1 MKKTY
6 TILLLLT
13 MLFSCNIMLKA
24 QDYLPFVNDNYA
36 GISGIHLQPASIAD
50 SRYKV
55 DVTLMGLSLSTY
67 NNYIYLDRDYLSD
80 FNLIGTEGFDVRE
93 NLLKNITG
101 DGKDKFF
108 YQDMRFDI
116 MNFMITINPRL
127 AVGFSA
133 SVREVFNIDNISEPY
148 ADFLYY
154 GSSNYFEYGKLFHG
168 NDIRVNTSAWAE
180 YGITLAGVLFKSDH
194 HMIKG
199 GMTIKLIE
207 GLGSAYANAENVNF
221 QIHSI
226 DSVGIYNTHI
236 NYGISENIGNGIE
249 NGMETIG
256 IGGRYGMGF
265 DFGIVWEWRPNYSD
279 HLYDMDG
286 ETNLERRDENKY
298 KLRVGLSV
306 KDLGAVKYRKW
317 NQSQDFVI
325 NGDFSTV
332 MLENVQS
339 LEEINNLLHENP
351 DIVTFTESGSAYRMS
366 LPTAISL
373 QVDYNIYKDFY
384 INVTPYLALKQG
396 NTKYTKVHSFNSI
409 SIAPRYETTWFGISI
424 PMQYNQISGFNLGT
438 GLRLGPIWVGSNNM
452 FSTLFKQKVQ
462 DLNVQM
468 MVKLPIPHLRV
479 KDRDGDGVSDKR
491 DECKDVYGVLKKNG
505 CPEDD
510 HDGDGVPDEI
520 DRCPDTAGK
529 AELEG
534 CPDMD
539 NDGIADVDDECPE
552 IPGLAMF
559 KGCPDSDNDNIAD
572 HLDKCPDVKGLAQ
585 FEGCPDSDGDGI
597 QDSEDECPEL
607 AGLAMFNG
615 CPDFD
620 NDSIPDH
627 LDKCPTVKGY
637 IEYEGCPDTDGDNIP
652 DHEDNCPYEAGL
664 PENNGCPDI
673 DTDGDGIKDADDE
686 CPYLAGPKEFNGC
699 PDSDGDG
706 VRDLND
712 ECPNIAGPIEFNGC
726 PDSDNDSIPDQLD
739 KCPMIKGLAQF
750 DGCPDTDGDGIQ
762 DSEDECPEEPGLPE
776 NNGCP
781 VYEKVEFATNISF
794 QSGKA
799 ILTQESYPYLD
810 QLVQLL
816 NDNPNCW
823 VKLDGHT
830 DSTGSDAVN
839 NKLSQKRVDSIR
851 DYLIEKGI
859 NPNRIVAKGHGSSKP
874 IAPNDTAEGRALNRR
889 VEINLA
895 H

>member
-1 MKKTY
+1 MMRHITKF
-6 TILLLLT
+6 LLLLT
-13 MLFSCNIMLKA
+13 ILMTCKFSAKS

-36 GISGIHLQPASIAD
+36 GISSVHFQPASIAD
-50 SRYKV
+50 SRMKF
-55 DVTLMGLSLSTY
+55 DLTLAGVSFNLH
-67 NNYIYLDRDYLSD
+67 NNYIYLYSDSIPNLRRSQNLS
-80 FNLIGTEGFDVRE
+80 FNSLAGLRYNG
-93 NLLKNITG
+93 L
-101 DGKDKFF
+101 DKFV
-108 YQDMRFDI
+108 YQDTRFDI
-116 MNFMITINPRL
+116 MNFMITINPRF

-133 SVREVFNIDNISEPY
+133 SIREVFNIDNISEPY
-148 ADFLYY
+148 ADLLYY
-154 GSSNYFEYGKLFHG
+154 GSSDYFEYGKLYNG
-168 NDIRVNTSAWAE
+168 NNIRINTSAWAE
-180 YGITLAGVLFKSDH
+180 YGITLAGVLYKSNH

-199 GMTIKLIE
+199 GMTIKLVE
-207 GLGSAYANAENVNF
+207 GLGSAYANAENINF
-221 QIHSI
+221 LIHSI

-236 NYGISENIGNGIE
+236 NYGISENIGNSFE
-249 NGMETIG
+249 NGLETLSSSK
-256 IGGRYGMGF
+256 RYGMGF

-317 NQSQDFVI
+317 HQSQDFMI

-332 MLENVQS
+332 MLEDIQTI
-339 LEEINNLLHENP
+339 EEINNFLHENP
-351 DIVTFTESGSAYRMS
+351 DLVTFTEEGDIYRMS

-384 INVTPYLALKQG
+384 INVTPYFALKQG
-396 NTKYTKVHSFNSI
+396 NTQYTKVHSFNSI
-409 SIAPRYETTWFGISI
+409 SIAPRYETAWFGVSL
-424 PMQYNQISGFNLGT
+424 PLQYNQISGFNLGT
-438 GLRLGPIWVGSNNM
+438 GFRFGPLWIGSNNM
-452 FSTLFKQKVQ
+452 FSTLFKQNMQ
-462 DLNVQM
+462 DFNVQM

-539 NDGIADVDDECPE
+539 NDGIADIDDECPE
-552 IPGLAMF
+552 IAGLAIF
-559 KGCPDSDNDNIAD
+559 KGCPDT
-572 HLDKCPDVKGLAQ
+572 
-585 FEGCPDSDGDGI
+585 
-597 QDSEDECPEL
+597 
-607 AGLAMFNG
+607 
-615 CPDFD
+615 D

-627 LDKCPTVKGY
+627 LDRCPEIAGLAKFEGCPDFDGDGIPDYLDKCPTVKGLS
-637 IEYEGCPDTDGDNIP
+637 EYNGCPDTDGDNIP

-686 CPYLAGPKEFNGC
+686 CPYLAGSKEFNGC

-706 VRDLND
+706 IRDIDD
-712 ECPNIAGPIEFNGC
+712 ECPNIAGPMEFNGC

-739 KCPMIKGLAQF
+739 KCPMIKGLPQF
-750 DGCPDTDGDGIQ
+750 GGCPDTDGDGIQ
-762 DSEDECPEEPGLPE
+762 DSEDECPEEPGAPE

-781 VYEKVEFATNISF
+781 IYEKVEFATNIGF

-874 IAPNDTAEGRALNRR
+874 IAPNDTAEGRAMNRR

>member
-1 MKKTY
+1 MKKT

-13 MLFSCNIMLKA
+13 LLFSCNMLKA

-55 DVTLMGLSLSTY
+55 DVTLMGFSLSAY
-67 NNYIYLDRDYLSD
+67 NNYIYLNRDYLYDLQSI
-80 FNLIGTEGFDVRE
+80 NIEEFDARE
-93 NLLKNITG
+93 N
-101 DGKDKFF
+101 DKFV
-108 YQDMRFDI
+108 YQDTRFDI
-116 MNFMITINPRL
+116 MNFMITINPRF

-133 SVREVFNIDNISEPY
+133 SIREVFNIDNISEPY
-148 ADFLYY
+148 ADLLYY
-154 GSSNYFEYGKLFHG
+154 GSSDYFEYGKLYNG
-168 NDIRVNTSAWAE
+168 NNIRINTSAWAE
-180 YGITLAGVLFKSDH
+180 YGITLAGVLYKSNH

-199 GMTIKLIE
+199 GMTIKLVE
-207 GLGSAYANAENVNF
+207 GLGSAYANAENINF
-221 QIHSI
+221 LIHSI

-236 NYGISENIGNGIE
+236 NYGISENIGNSFE
-249 NGMETIG
+249 NGLETLSSSK
-256 IGGRYGMGF
+256 RYGMGF

-317 NQSQDFVI
+317 HQSQDFMI

-332 MLENVQS
+332 MLEDIQTI
-339 LEEINNLLHENP
+339 EEINNFLHENP
-351 DIVTFTESGSAYRMS
+351 DLVTFTEEGDIYRMS

-384 INVTPYLALKQG
+384 INVTPYFALKQG
-396 NTKYTKVHSFNSI
+396 NTQYTKVHSFNSI
-409 SIAPRYETTWFGISI
+409 SIAPRYETAWFGVSL
-424 PMQYNQISGFNLGT
+424 PLQYNQISGFNLGT
-438 GLRLGPIWVGSNNM
+438 GFRFGPLWIGSNNM
-452 FSTLFKQKVQ
+452 FSTLFKQNMQ
-462 DLNVQM
+462 DFNVQM

-539 NDGIADVDDECPE
+539 NDGIADIDDECPE
-552 IPGLAMF
+552 IAGLAIF
-559 KGCPDSDNDNIAD
+559 KGCPDT
-572 HLDKCPDVKGLAQ
+572 
-585 FEGCPDSDGDGI
+585 
-597 QDSEDECPEL
+597 
-607 AGLAMFNG
+607 
-615 CPDFD
+615 D

-627 LDKCPTVKGY
+627 LDRCPEIAGLAKFEGCPDFDGDGIPDYLDKCPTVKGLS
-637 IEYEGCPDTDGDNIP
+637 EYNGCPDTDGDNIP

-686 CPYLAGPKEFNGC
+686 CPYLAGSKEFNGC

-706 VRDLND
+706 IRDIDD
-712 ECPNIAGPIEFNGC
+712 ECPNIAGPMEFNGC

-739 KCPMIKGLAQF
+739 KCPMIKGLPQF
-750 DGCPDTDGDGIQ
+750 GGCPDTDGDGIQ
-762 DSEDECPEEPGLPE
+762 DSEDECPEEPGAPE

-781 VYEKVEFATNISF
+781 IYEKVEFATNIGF

-874 IAPNDTAEGRALNRR
+874 IAPNDTAEGRAMNRR